1 MKVLLY
7 HPFIPPYRVDLFN
20 TLSERYETDIVTMY
34 NGDCN
39 QAFKSKSIEHL
50 MLFKPKV
57 IKSKKDFLKI
67 LTSKK
72 YDIIIPHEFGIVT
85 IIAIIYRW
93 WLKLTF
99 RKSYRLIIT
108 VDDSYD
114 MIANHNQ
121 FSWKHKL
128 ATRLMLPLVDD
139 MINVEPRVVDYYRK
153 HYGKGTY
160 FPIICDDNRAEA
172 ELKACL
178 PISERIIKE
187 FNLEGKKILL
197 YVGRLV
203 ELKNLRMVMQ
213 AYLSIQESNTIF
225 SIIGDGP
232 EMTKLKEIAKDRK
245 DILFLGKKQGMNYML
260 GTI

>member
-39 QAFKSKSIEHL
+39 QAFKSKSLEHL

-128 ATRLMLPLVDD
+128 ATLWKR
-139 MINVEPRVVDYYRK
+139 
-153 HYGKGTY
+153 H
-160 FPIICDDNRAEA
+160 
-172 ELKACL
+172 
-178 PISERIIKE
+178 
-187 FNLEGKKILL
+187 
-197 YVGRLV
+197 
-203 ELKNLRMVMQ
+203 
-213 AYLSIQESNTIF
+213 IF
-225 SIIGDGP
+225 SYN
-232 EMTKLKEIAKDRK
+232 MR
-245 DILFLGKKQGMNYML
+245 
-260 GTI
+260 